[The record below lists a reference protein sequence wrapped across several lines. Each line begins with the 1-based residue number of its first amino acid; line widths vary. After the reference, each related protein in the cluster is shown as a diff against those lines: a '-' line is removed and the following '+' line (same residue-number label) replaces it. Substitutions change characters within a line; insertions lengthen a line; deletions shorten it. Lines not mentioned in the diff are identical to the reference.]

1 MLGDT
6 DSLVERMLDTVMV
19 SVGDIND
26 DNALVE
32 SRISILG
39 LILNEN
45 VLRVVG
51 VTIICITVVTLS
63 KSNALLIKNGA
74 TVVNASMNSEDMIA
88 ALDKEAVGE
97 PAVGNICPDMNVAI
111 SEDGTT
117 LTNGTEGKT
126 ATDVCIMVVNCVEM
140 SAVLKELVVEMS
152 EMITELGVGLS
163 ALLEELAL
171 RMPAML
177 VFEELVVGMSA
188 CVDVSISEV
197 EGIPVVRDASIIP
210 PSLS

>member
-6 DSLVERMLDTVMV
+6 DSLVERMLDTDMV
-19 SVGDIND
+19 GVGDIND
-26 DNALVE
+26 DDTLVE
-32 SRISILG
+32 SRISMLG

-140 SAVLKELVVEMS
+140 SAVLVVEMS

-163 ALLEELAL
+163 ALLEELVL

-177 VFEELVVGMSA
+177 EESIFVVGMSA

-197 EGIPVVRDASIIP
+197 EGIPVASIIL
-210 PSLS
+210 PSL